1 MKGFFEG
8 ENLEGIKNRNRNKF
22 YEEKYIV
29 SSDYYY
35 MDDKKMAIFSDIHY
49 HPHVDK
55 ELYKL
60 LILYA
65 RRTDPDY
72 IIMPGDQIETNGFID
87 NEKEKMFFEFFIKSL
102 AEICPVIMIPGNHEI
117 HNLEVRTYFRKNSK
131 ENMKA
136 INYFESLNRI
146 NNVYFLNNV
155 QVNLDGINFLG
166 FSPSIDTYLK
176 KNKDAI
182 DKFMEEYSNVGFSV
196 NGNEYN
202 VLLTHN
208 SLPLTVNDAYK
219 CVHDFD
225 NTDLV
230 ISGHW
235 HDGYLPKFMDK
246 RFKDTKQ
253 GLFLYPI
260 MSPHCGI
267 TCRGMHDFERGFLFV
282 SQGVRTWNA
291 DILLF
296 NLFEKICAN
305 DVEQITLTR
314 KLKKY

>member
-1 MKGFFEG
+1 MKGFFYDK
-8 ENLEGIKNRNRNKF
+8 NLEGIKDRNKNKF
-22 YEEKYIV
+22 YEEKYTLPSI
-29 SSDYYY
+29 YYTL
-35 MDDKKMAIFSDIHY
+35 DDKRLAVMSDIHF

-65 RRTDPDY
+65 SITNPDY
-72 IIMPGDQIETNGFID
+72 IIMPGDQIETNSFID
-87 NEKEKMFFEFFIKSL
+87 NEKERIFFENFIRSL

-131 ENMKA
+131 ENMKG

-155 QVNLDGINFLG
+155 QLNLDGINFLG

-176 KNKDAI
+176 KTKHSI
-182 DKFMEEYSNVGFSV
+182 HKFMEEYTDVGFNVKSD
-196 NGNEYN
+196 EYN
-202 VLLTHN
+202 ILLTHN
-208 SLPLTVNDAYK
+208 SLPLTINDTYK
-219 CVHDFD
+219 MVDDFKY
-225 NTDLV
+225 TDLV

-235 HDGYLPKFMDK
+235 HDGYLPKFMDRK
-246 RFKDTKQ
+246 FKDTKQ
-253 GLFLYPI
+253 GLFLYPL

-267 TCRGMHDFERGFLFV
+267 ICRGMHNFERGSLFV
-282 SQGVRTWNA
+282 SQGFRTWNA

-305 DVEQITLTR
+305 DVEEITLTK
-314 KLKKY
+314 KLKK